1 MADNTIA
8 QAYVQV
14 MPSMEG
20 ITGALS
26 GAFTKEVNSAAKGAE
41 GGFSVIK
48 MALGNLV
55 AQGLT
60 AAANGIKNL
69 AAGVV
74 STGREFEA
82 SMSQVMATMGNL
94 DNAAPEELEKSLAG
108 ITQAAA
114 DLGIEL
120 DSTASVTDQAQTV
133 LTAFA
138 RQMGSET
145 AFSASEAAA
154 ALNYMALA
162 GYDVSESVGMLPT
175 VLDLAAAG
183 NIDLASASD
192 MVTDAQSALGLE
204 MEDTAVMVDQMA
216 KASSKSNTSVAQLG
230 EAILKIGATARNVK
244 GGTQELT
251 TVLGVL
257 ADNGIKGAEGGTHL
271 RNMLLSL
278 QSAAED
284 GKVSMGDFSVEIYD
298 ADGNMRSMIDIIGEM
313 QAGMGDMSQEAR
325 DALTSGIFNKTDL
338 AAVNALLG
346 TSQQRFTELGD
357 AIANSAGAAGEMAD
371 TQLKNLEGELTIM
384 NSAWQE
390 FQLTL
395 YETVNGPLTSIVH
408 SVTTELIPAI
418 TDLVNG
424 VDGAGEAIGTAV
436 GNIMDTVI
444 DTVTTL
450 MPELLK
456 MLVTLIE
463 AVIMSIAEHAP
474 AIVAAVVE
482 TIPLIVSS
490 ILGMLPT
497 LLSAVLQIITE
508 IINGI
513 AVMLPQIVQT
523 IVDIIP
529 VLVST
534 LMEHLP
540 ELLDAATTLLMSIVE
555 AIPIIIESLLIELPG
570 IIETILNAL
579 FDALPQLLE
588 AAVSLL
594 MMIVEAIPTIID
606 ALIENLPKIIDTI
619 ITTLLDH
626 LDDII
631 NGAITLLMGII
642 AAIPTIITTLVQ
654 KIPELVTTIVNTLL
668 DHLPELIVGAVQ
680 LLMGIIQAIP
690 QIISAL
696 IQNIPQIITTIVN
709 SLGQGLSQIV
719 NVGYNL
725 ITGLW
730 EGIQSAASWLWDKL
744 AGWASGI
751 IDGIMGFFGVHSPS
765 RVFAGIG
772 EMLSAGLGEGIDD
785 GAHFAIDAVNDMSNS
800 IMDEIA
806 KTELNIPDPSVV
818 GAVSAGVTGLNTSA
832 YNRPSYAET
841 AGDIDGKISRLIS
854 ILEEY
859 LPGIADMDVYLDSGE
874 LVGGTAQRMNEELGR
889 ISVKAARGMA

>member
-94 DNAAPEELEKSLAG
+94 DNATPEELEKSLAG

-183 NIDLASASD
+183 NIDLASASN

-313 QAGMGDMSQEAR
+313 QEGMGDMSQEAR

-357 AIANSAGAAGEMAD
+357 AIANSAGAAGEMAS

-424 VDGAGEAIGTAV
+424 VDGAGE
-436 GNIMDTVI
+436 
-444 DTVTTL
+444 
-450 MPELLK
+450 
-456 MLVTLIE
+456 
-463 AVIMSIAEHAP
+463 IAEHAP

-785 GAHFAIDAVNDMSNS
+785 GAHFAIDAVNDMSNG

-806 KTELNIPDPSVV
+806 KTELDIPNPAAI
-818 GAVSAGVTGLNTSA
+818 GAVSAGVMGLNTSA
-832 YNRPSYAET
+832 YNRPSHAET

-859 LPGIADMDVYLDSGE
+859 LPGIADRDMVMDTGE
-874 LVGGTAQRMNEELGR
+874 VVGALRRKMDQALGQE
-889 ISVKAARGMA
+889 SVRAARRMA